1 MIKENKTQLFKKHI
15 QMIIQQ
21 VTGKKVSQDKAWELF
36 KAIQLG
42 TVEFVN
48 NIEVEKNAKTLSLA
62 GVGKFQ
68 VRETAPS
75 GKKAGMVK
83 VECEHGAMVEQRD
96 PDLPVWDV
104 VPRFK
109 FKPSTAIENLLFSMY
124 KCPGYEDVVVKHHGI
139 FTPEIE
145 ATVEAEFHENEEV
158 EEVEVVEAEVDNDDD
173 EEEDDDFLF

>member
-68 VRETAPS
+68 VRETEPT

-83 VECEHGAMVEQRD
+83 VEDEQGNTVEQRD
-96 PDLPVWDV
+96 IDLPVWDV

-109 FKPSTAIENLLFSMY
+109 FKPSSAIENLLYSMY
-124 KCPGYEDVVVKHHGI
+124 GCPGYEDVVVKHHGI
-139 FTPEIE
+139 FTPEP
-145 ATVEAEFHENEEV
+145 EAEVEGEV
-158 EEVEVVEAEVDNDDD
+158 EEVQVEEVVEAEV
-173 EEEDDDFLF
+173 EEAVEVIEDDLF